1 MIDENHGHEMYFHIL
16 ISFKVK
22 FIAVCKYSSILFL
35 GCYNNIG
42 STGYDN
48 ILSIHR
54 YSYFH
59 FAMNWVAGQVKC

>member
-1 MIDENHGHEMYFHIL
+1 MIDENHGHEIYFHIL

-48 ILSIHR
+48 ILSIH
-54 YSYFH
+54 
-59 FAMNWVAGQVKC
+59 